1 MDEIGQIEKAS
12 IAPKEMEEVRK
23 TEPIIIL
30 RDKGRCIASMNL
42 LVRESAYD
50 TIRTQNVLPIYPIK
64 TTKWEMNTWMMINI
78 NTTPVEEPLR

>member
-1 MDEIGQIEKAS
+1 M
-12 IAPKEMEEVRK
+12 VL
-23 TEPIIIL
+23 L
-30 RDKGRCIASMNL
+30 REKGRCIASRNL

-78 NTTPVEEPLR
+78 NTTPVEEDE